1 MSKKFVLSKTLGIK
15 MENLKKAIL
24 EKGKVLEGNV
34 LKVGAFLNNQLDVKL
49 LGEMADEI
57 FAHFKDKNVTKIATI
72 EASGIALAVL
82 VAERF
87 GTNAVFA
94 KKSKT
99 ANVDGDFYMSEC
111 FSYTHKKSNNVIIG
125 KEYLTKDDRVLIVDD
140 FLAHGQAAYALKDI
154 VEQAGATMVGISIAI
169 EKGFQGAGDKMRGDG
184 IDLYSL
190 AIVDSMENCK
200 IVFRD

>member
-1 MSKKFVLSKTLGIK
+1 M
-15 MENLKKAIL
+15 
-24 EKGKVLEGNV
+24 
-34 LKVGAFLNNQLDVKL
+34 
-49 LGEMADEI
+49 
-57 FAHFKDKNVTKIATI
+57 
-72 EASGIALAVL
+72 